1 MDNFLYKRNKES
13 KFIRSNKSW
22 LSELLL
28 HFDVKRYLK
37 KEKDNNVLNKIKEN
51 NLINVI
57 IFLIINYE
65 ASEVMANNLID
76 YCTPL
81 DLMVNLLNSNIN
93 KKNKDK
99 NENED
104 LNLLEVDLN
113 NEDFFKKEFRF
124 KDEIVFSNEYLR
136 IKILWYIYIILKN
149 RILKEGKS
157 DKLDDTKKS
166 LFIKEILRIS
176 FEKNIFNIIVFGDP
190 NNEKSRFLG
199 RELVYILQ
207 IICDNDI
214 IHKYHEINKEEIL
227 LKLMHLFKNR
237 KESHIPL
244 NSLIV
249 KSLANDNRIELSNEV
264 KLDMVLFFIE
274 NNCSNSDM
282 YPEIKEPKFEN
293 NLIEIL
299 KLIDSFTF
307 DDSEKLLKSVS
318 KCESNYKKLAEYIK
332 ANFKS

>member
-1 MDNFLYKRNKES
+1 
-13 KFIRSNKSW
+13 
-22 LSELLL
+22 
-28 HFDVKRYLK
+28 
-37 KEKDNNVLNKIKEN
+37 
-51 NLINVI
+51 
-57 IFLIINYE
+57 
-65 ASEVMANNLID
+65 MANNLID

-81 DLMVNLLNSNIN
+81 NLMVKLLKSNVY
-93 KKNKDK
+93 KKKKDK
-99 NENED
+99 NESEGI
-104 LNLLEVDLN
+104 NLLEVDLN
-113 NEDFFKKEFRF
+113 NEAFFKKEFRF

-149 RILKEGKS
+149 RIVKEGNS

-166 LFIKEILRIS
+166 LFIKEILKIS
-176 FEKNIFNIIVFGDP
+176 FEKEIFDIIVFGDP
-190 NNEKSRFLG
+190 NNDKSRFLG

-214 IHKYHEINKEEIL
+214 INKYHEINKEEIL

-274 NNCSNSDM
+274 NNCSNSDI

-307 DDSEKLLKSVS
+307 DDSEKLLKSVTKSQS
-318 KCESNYKKLAEYIK
+318 KYNRLAEYIK
-332 ANFKS
+332 TNFKS

>member
-1 MDNFLYKRNKES
+1 MDIFLYKRIKES
-13 KFIRSNKSW
+13 KFIKNNKSW

-28 HFDVKRYLK
+28 HFDIKRYLK
-37 KEKDNNVLNKIKEN
+37 KEKDNNVLDKIKEN
-51 NLINVI
+51 NLVNVI

-65 ASEVMANNLID
+65 ANEVMVNNFID

-81 DLMVNLLNSNIN
+81 HLMVNLLILNVN
-93 KKNKDK
+93 KKSKNK
-99 NENED
+99 NENEGI
-104 LNLLEVDLN
+104 NLLEVDLN
-113 NEDFFKKEFRF
+113 NEAFFKKEFRF
-124 KDEIVFSNEYLR
+124 KDEIIFSTEYLR

-149 RILKEGKS
+149 RIVKEGNS
-157 DKLDDTKKS
+157 DKLHDSKKS
-166 LFIKEILRIS
+166 LFIREILRIS
-176 FEKNIFNIIVFGDP
+176 FEKEIFNIIVFGDP
-190 NNEKSRFLG
+190 NNDKSRFLG

-214 IHKYHEINKEEIL
+214 INKYHEINKEEIL

-264 KLDMVLFFIE
+264 KLDMVLFFMN
-274 NNCSNSDM
+274 NNCSNSDI

-307 DDSEKLLKSVS
+307 DDSEKLLKSINI
-318 KCESNYKKLAEYIK
+318 CESNYSKLAEYIK
-332 ANFKS
+332 TNFKS